1 MRNYAKLIQEFYVYC
16 WQFYNL
22 DTGIYKIATAK
33 RIQEAVNEYLASKPL
48 SQIEFDS
55 IDRELVRKI
64 IEPDY
69 ALFIP

>member
-1 MRNYAKLIQEFYVYC
+1 MRNYSELILEFYTYV
-16 WQFYNL
+16 WKFYNL
-22 DTGIYKIATAK
+22 DTGIYKIATTE
-33 RIQEAVNEYLASKPL
+33 RIQEAVNQYLESKPL

-69 ALFIP
+69 ILFP

>member
-1 MRNYAKLIQEFYVYC
+1 MRNYAELIKEFYVYC

-48 SQIEFDS
+48 SKIEFDS